1 MIRSLLIVILIV
13 AFLIL
18 SIPILIVE
26 WIIGKFNPYARDISS
41 LRIVQF
47 MFKLILFVAGTKVT
61 VIGEDRIPKDT
72 PVLYVGN
79 HRSYFDVVLTYARCP
94 GLTGYVAKD
103 SMKKIPLLSSW
114 MKRLHCLFL
123 NRSDIKEGLKTI
135 LQGIDQMKN
144 GISMCIFPEGTR
156 NEASDDTL
164 LLPFKEGSLK
174 MAEKT
179 GYPIIPMSINN
190 TRNIFEAH
198 RPFIRSAHVVLEYGE
213 PIYPK
218 DLPKEQKNS
227 SVPTVRRSFRIPY
240 PKISHWYN
248 NKHKPKKLRR
258 ECNHI
263 PPELFLF
270 YLFLYF
276 L

>member
-144 GISMCIFPEGTR
+144 GVSMCIFPEGTR

-179 GYPIIPMSINN
+179 VYPFCTCGSGIRRADLSEGSAKGTEKIPRCPLS
-190 TRNIFEAH
+190 RDH
-198 RPFIRSAHVVLEYGE
+198 SEYH
-213 PIYPK
+213 I
-218 DLPKEQKNS
+218 QK
-227 SVPTVRRSFRIPY
+227 SVTGI
-240 PKISHWYN
+240 KI
-248 NKHKPKKLRR
+248 
-258 ECNHI
+258 
-263 PPELFLF
+263 
-270 YLFLYF
+270 
-276 L
+276 